1 MSWFTALP
9 FPQRRAFALSAL
21 VTVASGP
28 LHAQVAPPPSHADEQ
43 DLPVTVRAEEIGGRP
58 DREIT
63 LERDVEITRGQS
75 RLKAEAPRRRSE
87 RWATV
92 RA

>member
-9 FPQRRAFALSAL
+9 FPQRRAVALSAL

-28 LHAQVAPPPSHADEQ
+28 LHAQVAPAAPPVNEQ

-58 DREIT
+58 DREIN
-63 LERDVEITRGQS
+63 LNRNVEIDRKS
-75 RLKAEAPRRRSE
+75 
-87 RWATV
+87 V
-92 RA
+92 V